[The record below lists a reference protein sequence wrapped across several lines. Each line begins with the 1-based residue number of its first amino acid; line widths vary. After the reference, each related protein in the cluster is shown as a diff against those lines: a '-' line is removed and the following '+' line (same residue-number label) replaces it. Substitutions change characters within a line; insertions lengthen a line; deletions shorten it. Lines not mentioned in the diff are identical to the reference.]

1 MTGMKKQSGVALI
14 ISLVVLLL
22 LTMITVTAL
31 QVTSLEQK
39 MAGNMQEQN
48 VAFQAAESALR
59 EAEGLIAIDDPT
71 IDWDGDGTPDPNPFR
86 PLRLSN
92 GPFQNTSDPVCAD
105 GLCGTTSPLQS
116 ADIAA
121 AYDAGYTRT
130 ATTGIDNELID
141 AEPEYIIE
149 LLFTEPS
156 TDASRIYATF
166 RVTALAW
173 GGDPNSQVELQ
184 STYRLHARS
193 FAH

>member
-1 MTGMKKQSGVALI
+1 MTRFKKQQTGVALI
-14 ISLVVLLL
+14 ISLVMLLL

-39 MAGNMQEQN
+39 MAGNMQEHN

-59 EAEGLIAIDDPT
+59 EAEGLIAFDDPT

-86 PLRLSN
+86 PLKLSN
-92 GPFQNTSDPVCAD
+92 GPFQTSTCVD
-105 GLCGTTSPLQS
+105 GLCGDT
-116 ADIAA
+116 ADTDIDTVYAA
-121 AYDAGYTRT
+121 GNTRE
-130 ATTGIDNELID
+130 AVTGISDIS
-141 AEPEYIIE
+141 AEPEYLIE

-173 GGDPNSQVELQ
+173 GGDPNSRVELQ

>member
-1 MTGMKKQSGVALI
+1 MTRLRKQQSGVALI
-14 ISLVVLLL
+14 ISLVMLLL

-31 QVTSLEQK
+31 QVTSLEEK

-59 EAEGLIAIDDPT
+59 EAEGLIAFDDPT
-71 IDWDGDGTPDPNPFR
+71 IDWDGDGTPEPNPFR
-86 PLRLSN
+86 PLKLSN
-92 GPFQNTSDPVCAD
+92 GVFQNASDPICAD
-105 GLCGTTSPLQS
+105 GLCGATSPLQS
-116 ADIAA
+116 EQIASVHA
-121 AYDAGYTRT
+121 AGNTRT
-130 ATTGIDNELID
+130 ASTGISGIS
-141 AEPEYIIE
+141 AEPEYLIE

-166 RVTALAW
+166 RITALAW

>member
-1 MTGMKKQSGVALI
+1 MTGFKKQSGVALI
-14 ISLVVLLL
+14 ISLVMLLL

-31 QVTSLEQK
+31 QVTSLEEK

-59 EAEGLIAIDDPT
+59 EAEGLIAFDEPT
-71 IDWDGDGTPDPNPFR
+71 IDWDGDGTPDVNPFR

-92 GPFQNTSDPVCAD
+92 GPFQNASDPVCAN
-105 GLCGTTSPLQS
+105 GLCGES
-116 ADIAA
+116 ADIAS
-121 AYDAGYTRT
+121 AYSTDTTRT
-130 ATTGIDNELID
+130 AATGIGGISR
-141 AEPEYIIE
+141 EPEYIIE

-166 RVTALAW
+166 RITALAW
-173 GGDPNSQVELQ
+173 GGDPNSQIELQ

>member
-1 MTGMKKQSGVALI
+1 MTRFRKRQKGVALI
-14 ISLVVLLL
+14 ISLVMLLL

-31 QVTSLEQK
+31 QVTSLEHK

-59 EAEGLIAIDDPT
+59 EAEGLIAFDDPT
-71 IDWDGDGTPDPNPFR
+71 IDWDGDGTPEPNPFR
-86 PLRLSN
+86 PLKLSN
-92 GPFQNTSDPVCAD
+92 GPFQTASCVD
-105 GLCGTTSPLQS
+105 GLCGETADTDIDTVHAADNTREAATGI
-116 ADIAA
+116 ADIS
-121 AYDAGYTRT
+121 
-130 ATTGIDNELID
+130 
-141 AEPEYIIE
+141 AEPEYLIE

-166 RVTALAW
+166 RITALAW